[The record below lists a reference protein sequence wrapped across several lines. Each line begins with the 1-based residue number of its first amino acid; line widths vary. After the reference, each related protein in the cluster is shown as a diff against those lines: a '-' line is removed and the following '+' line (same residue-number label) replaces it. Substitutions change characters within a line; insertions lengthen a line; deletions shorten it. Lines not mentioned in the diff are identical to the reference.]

1 MVPTDVVL
9 IMSGGAIPGFFRE
22 VRLVLFFVPKY
33 GGVEL

>member
-9 IMSGGAIPGFFRE
+9 IMSGGAIPGFSCSALGF
-22 VRLVLFFVPKY
+22 LFFCSKY